1 MGKRKIFRPL
11 RFGGGFFAPT
21 ILPEFNESRLTE
33 LAKGLYNPNRVSN
46 CTEEKDDMATAEE
59 IERVLALLRASAPG
73 ERYRE
78 VGSTAMGIGAVLLF
92 LHRAEEPVSAGQIS
106 HFMNVSTARVAVL
119 LKKMEGK
126 GLICTGRSAA
136 DGRVTTVRISRQ
148 GEDVFLRMEREL
160 HNKIAYLI
168 ERVGMERLVEFARIS
183 DEIQAA
189 LSELPEP
196 LLRNS

>member
-1 MGKRKIFRPL
+1 
-11 RFGGGFFAPT
+11 
-21 ILPEFNESRLTE
+21 
-33 LAKGLYNPNRVSN
+33 
-46 CTEEKDDMATAEE
+46 MATAEE

-136 DGRVTTVRISRQ
+136 DGRVTTVRISGQ

-168 ERVGMERLVEFARIS
+168 ERVGMERLVEFAHIS

-189 LSELPEP
+189 LNELPEP